1 MSNVLNTILA
11 VDKEQELLQ
20 SFIRTG
26 AAAEEESLD
35 EANRR
40 SKGRS
45 HKTPIWERRDSTE
58 RGGRGGGKQGDD
70 GAAGGGAGGEAGAG
84 GKRGNRIEAELRAAR
99 KRIEEQIAKKKK
111 PKENFVDFYTDKD
124 RAAAVSAGAFDIKQ
138 SLQIKQKQDRNE
150 ALLIPDEADISS
162 VIALGLKEIKNANP
176 ENAIHF
182 FCKALE
188 LNGTDINAL
197 ISRSKC
203 YLLLGEA
210 SKALQD
216 AETALGEEKN
226 NIRAIYQKA
235 ESLYYLGQFEQSLMF
250 FHRGLRA
257 RPELASFRLG
267 VQKTQEA
274 IENTIG
280 TKPGP
285 APGAPTP
292 GASAPKSGKSRGKSG
307 EETTPR
313 VRQKPS
319 RADLERRNARKLLGE
334 LCVDKEYLEKLLLH
348 PDLVRAD
355 THTESISTYAREAVE
370 FLNKRQ
376 EFWRQQRPCTAL
388 PNHKNLPHDA
398 MPKWF

>member
-1 MSNVLNTILA
+1 MP
-11 VDKEQELLQ
+11 
-20 SFIRTG
+20 R
-26 AAAEEESLD
+26 
-35 EANRR
+35 
-40 SKGRS
+40 
-45 HKTPIWERRDSTE
+45 
-58 RGGRGGGKQGDD
+58 
-70 GAAGGGAGGEAGAG
+70 
-84 GKRGNRIEAELRAAR
+84 
-99 KRIEEQIAKKKK
+99 KK
-111 PKENFVDFYTDKD
+111 PKVDTLEEIETNIKLLCDQSNNHMKV
-124 RAAAVSAGAFDIKQ
+124 RAYEK
-138 SLQIKQKQDRNE
+138 
-150 ALLIPDEADISS
+150 ALF
-162 VIALGLKEIKNANP
+162 GYNQ
-176 ENAIHF
+176 
-182 FCKALE
+182 ALE
-188 LNGTDINAL
+188 LNSTDINAL

-216 AETALGEEKN
+216 AETALGEDKN

-257 RPELASFRLG
+257 RPELALFRLG

-280 TKPGP
+280 SKPGP
-285 APGAPTP
+285 VGAAPSS
-292 GASAPKSGKSRGKSG
+292 SAPKSGKSRKSG
-307 EETTPR
+307 EDTPKSQPAGATGSSAR
-313 VRQKPS
+313 TRQKPS

-355 THTESISTYAREAVE
+355 THTESISAYAREAVE

-398 MPKWF
+398 LPKWF